1 MSNKLF
7 TFHKIVA
14 GCEEGSREAWEAFLA
29 DYTPIVFQLSDV
41 YFGFSPQKQN
51 DFWRDALVQLSTS
64 NFETLK
70 RFEHQAERE
79 FLTDLRDFLLEQGA
93 EKLDPAL
100 DSTETPRPTPEAV
113 LGLLKGLPLLDQE
126 VLFFKLCGYSD
137 ATIEKILVT
146 TPAVARKGLE
156 RLRAEY
162 SPLLAGSDDRCVW
175 PAAWAVVLR
184 TARKAKTEGCP
195 PLRHFVR
202 IHEGGFQWHEKE
214 PAEEHVTGCLH
225 CLSRWTALR
234 EIWHW
239 RKQAKP
245 RPADEIDALLSA
257 LPLRTETKARKTLF
271 KRMFG

>member
-1 MSNKLF
+1 MRLTPVILAAVLFAGAGFGVQQSSEPPPQQGQERKPTLGPAPEPSLSGPRTSATMDARKLMRVRTIYVERIDNSLSEKLADGLAKMGRFRVVATNPLKILISSNKLF

-14 GCEEGSREAWEAFLA
+14 GCEEGSRKAWEAFLA

-51 DFWRDALVQLSTS
+51 DFWRDAVAQLSAN
-64 NFETLK
+64 NFDTLK

-79 FLTDLRDFLLEQGA
+79 FLTDLRDFLLEEGA

-100 DSTETPRPTPEAV
+100 DSAETPRPTPEAV

-146 TPAVARKGLE
+146 TPAVAQKGLE

-162 SPLLAGSDDRCVW
+162 P
-175 PAAWAVVLR
+175 
-184 TARKAKTEGCP
+184 
-195 PLRHFVR
+195 
-202 IHEGGFQWHEKE
+202 
-214 PAEEHVTGCLH
+214 
-225 CLSRWTALR
+225 
-234 EIWHW
+234 
-239 RKQAKP
+239 
-245 RPADEIDALLSA
+245 
-257 LPLRTETKARKTLF
+257 
-271 KRMFG
+271 